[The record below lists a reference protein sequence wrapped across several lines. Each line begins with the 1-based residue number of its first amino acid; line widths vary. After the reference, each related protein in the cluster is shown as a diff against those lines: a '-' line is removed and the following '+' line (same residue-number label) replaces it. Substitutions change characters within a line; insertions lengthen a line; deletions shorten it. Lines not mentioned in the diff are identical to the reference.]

1 MEAISVITATI
12 AFGSLIAVIYQSINL
27 KVTIDNQIYQSF
39 IHNSIEVD
47 KVLIEYPNIRKY
59 VYDDDPISDDTE
71 DLDRIMSVIELLV
84 DITENIEVYMEYIPK
99 SCRDGWRQFVNDIQ
113 STHAYQY
120 YMGKYGHWFIVK

>member
-47 KVLIEYPNIRKY
+47 KVLIEYPNMRKY

-99 SCRDGWRQFVNDIQ
+99 SRRDGWRQFVNDIQ

-120 YMGKYGHWFIVK
+120 YIGRYGHWFMVK

>member
-59 VYDDDPISDDTE
+59 VYDDVPVSDDTE

-84 DITENIEVYMEYIPK
+84 NITENIEVYMEYIPK
-99 SCRDGWRQFVNDIQ
+99 SRRDGWRQFVNDIQ

-120 YMGKYGHWFIVK
+120 YMGKYGRWFMVK